1 MEINILILS
10 AGRRVELVKCFK
22 RAALMESVE
31 SKIITA
37 DASFTAPATYFSDK
51 NYLIPRI
58 AESGYI
64 EKIIEICNL
73 ENIKLIVPTIDTEL
87 EILARNRNEIE
98 TNSNARV
105 LISDIDVISIC
116 RDKINTYNFF
126 KEHGFL
132 VPKLIDE
139 NELNNENYNLPLFI
153 KPLNG
158 SSSINAFKVNSKEEL
173 NFFRNYIKSPMVQE
187 FISGDEFTVDVF
199 CDFESNPI
207 TIVPRKRLS
216 VRSGEILN
224 GKIEKDRSII
234 EDVKRL
240 ITVLKPIGHITVQ
253 CMKTEKGIEYIEINP
268 RFGGGAPMSIMA
280 GADSCR
286 NLYKLL
292 KKDTLYYTEN
302 YKENLTFLRFDQS
315 IFLDDKMEI
324 MND

>member
-1 MEINILILS
+1 MDFNILILS
-10 AGRRVELVKCFK
+10 AGRRVELVNCFK
-22 RAALMESVE
+22 RAAIKENIE
-31 SKIITA
+31 NKIITA
-37 DASFTAPATYFSDK
+37 DASLTAPATYFSDK

-58 AESGYI
+58 SEPGYI

-73 ENIKLIVPTIDTEL
+73 ENVKLIVPTIDTEL
-87 EILARNRNEIE
+87 EILARNRNKIE
-98 TNSNARV
+98 TNSDAKV
-105 LISDIDVISIC
+105 LISDSDVISIC

-126 KEHGFL
+126 KHHGFL
-132 VPKLIDE
+132 VPKLIEEKD
-139 NELNNENYNLPLFI
+139 LDNENYNLPLFI

-173 NFFRNYIKSPMVQE
+173 IFFRKYINKPMVQE

-207 TIVPRKRLS
+207 TIVPRKRLT

-224 GKIEKDRSII
+224 GKIKKDRQII

-280 GADSCR
+280 GADSCG

-292 KKDTLYYTEN
+292 KKETLFYTED
-302 YKENLTFLRFDQS
+302 YKEDLTFLRFDQS
-315 IFLDDKMEI
+315 IFLNNKMEKI
-324 MND
+324 ND